1 MNSGLRF
8 WVAWGA
14 GLALLLL
21 LTVWALLQWNLNSYS
36 SLVSDRLLLL
46 AELRRG
52 AVQEYFATADA
63 ELRFWSTNRDM
74 LAAQA
79 ALVEIWEHDQTVV
92 NEVREAYVESN
103 PHPAEFRLN
112 LDDAGDGSAYSD
124 YHARM
129 HEQARLFVTQRGYY
143 DFFLSINCSHLFGTV
158 IFGIS
163 TVYVFLRS
171 TDFPD

>member
-63 ELRFWSTNRDM
+63 ELRFWSTNRH
-74 LAAQA
+74 AGGPGCAGG
-79 ALVEIWEHDQTVV
+79 
-92 NEVREAYVESN
+92 
-103 PHPAEFRLN
+103 N
-112 LDDAGDGSAYSD
+112 LGTRSDDC
-124 YHARM
+124 H
-129 HEQARLFVTQRGYY
+129 
-143 DFFLSINCSHLFGTV
+143 
-158 IFGIS
+158 
-163 TVYVFLRS
+163 
-171 TDFPD
+171 